1 MGNEMLSLLNGDVLE
16 EDVELTLAELS
27 STCRLP
33 AERLLEMVEYGL
45 IEPLGAEA
53 GRWRFSGVSVQR
65 VRCAQRLR
73 QDLGV
78 NLAGAALAVELLEE
92 IDRLRA
98 RLRRLG
104 PE

>member
-27 STCRLP
+27 SACRLP

-45 IEPLGAEA
+45 IEPLGGQP
-53 GRWRFSGVSVQR
+53 GRWRFSGVSVRR

-98 RLRRLG
+98 RLQRLG
-104 PE
+104 LE

>member
-27 STCRLP
+27 TVCRLP

-45 IEPLGAEA
+45 IEPLGGQP

-104 PE
+104 LE